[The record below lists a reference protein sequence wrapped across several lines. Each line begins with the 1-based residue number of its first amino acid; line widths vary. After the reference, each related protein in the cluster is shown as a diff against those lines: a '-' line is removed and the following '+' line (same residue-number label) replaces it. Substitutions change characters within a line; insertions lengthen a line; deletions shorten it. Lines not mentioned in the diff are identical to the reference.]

1 MTTAVS
7 EAEKVGAGATERF
20 QQDDYAELLQR
31 LLTANDDVTAI
42 LSNNFNVVLGA
53 LRVAASYHPE
63 RDALL
68 ALQALI
74 DAVDDDVTVSGSGQA
89 LLDALAEAQAFL
101 RATQAG
107 GMKMKTLQM
116 VGQ

>member
-1 MTTAVS
+1 MS
-7 EAEKVGAGATERF
+7 AEKVGAGATERF

-53 LRVAASYHPE
+53 LRVAASPHPE

-68 ALQALI
+68 ALI
-74 DAVDDDVTVSGSGQA
+74 DAVDDEVTVSGAGQA
-89 LLDALAEAQAFL
+89 LLDALAAAQAFL
-101 RATQAG
+101 RTQA
-107 GMKMKTLQM
+107 KAST
-116 VGQ
+116 